1 MTSRNFHIQTFGC
14 QMNANDS
21 DWLCR
26 SLTSRGFV
34 QTDFDNA
41 SLYIINTCSVRD
53 KPEQKVYSE
62 LGRIARLCK
71 VQGRSGVTICV
82 GGCVAQ
88 QVGPALTR
96 RFPQVRLLFGSDGIA
111 QAPEAISRL
120 VEEPGLRLS
129 LLDFVEH
136 FEERQDTWADTAV
149 PPGVFVNIMQ
159 GCDNF
164 CTYCIVPYV
173 RGRQKSR
180 SPEAILAQCTEL
192 LKKGA
197 REITLLGQNVNS
209 YGQDPLGQGVTFS
222 DLLGRV
228 SLLPGLERLRFVTP
242 HPKDMAPE
250 VIRAFAEN
258 PLVCPRLHLP
268 LQSGSDAILKRMGR
282 RYTAAHFLDL
292 VEKLRAARPDILLST
307 DIIVGFPGETEDDF
321 LATMNMMERCGFAA
335 SFSFVYS
342 DRPRAKATLLSHK
355 VERAVAL
362 ERLARLQL
370 WQEVQAEKILLSLV
384 GQTVTVLLE
393 TKSQRAV
400 VLADDADKEGTTLGA
415 NAPET
420 DAAPLE
426 YWQGKTPHGLTVN
439 VALPPRGTEKGWS
452 GAMLPVYIEAKARH
466 SLKGRKAGEP
476 W

>member
-1 MTSRNFHIQTFGC
+1 
-14 QMNANDS
+14 MNANDS

-26 SLTSRGFV
+26 SLSARGFV

-71 VQGRSGVTICV
+71 VQGRTGVTICV

-111 QAPEAISRL
+111 QAPEAIGRL

-136 FEERQDTWADTAV
+136 FEERQDTWDGTTV

-180 SPEAILAQCTEL
+180 APEAILTECAEL
-192 LKKGA
+192 LQKGA

-209 YGQDPLGQGVTFS
+209 YGQDHLGRGVAFS
-222 DLLGRV
+222 DLLARV

-268 LQSGSDAILKRMGR
+268 LQSGSDAILKKMGR
-282 RYTAAHFLDL
+282 RYTTAHFMDL

-307 DIIVGFPGETEDDF
+307 DIIVGFPGETEEDF
-321 LATMNMMERCGFAA
+321 LATMDMMERCAFAS

-342 DRPRAKATLLSHK
+342 DRPRAKATLLPGK
-355 VERAVAL
+355 VDRAVAL
-362 ERLARLQL
+362 DRLARLQL
-370 WQEVQAEKILLSLV
+370 WQEEQAEKVLLPLV

-393 TKSQRAV
+393 TESQRAV
-400 VLADDADKEGTTLGA
+400 VLDGEADKEGTTLRA
-415 NAPET
+415 CAPEA
-420 DAAPLE
+420 DASPLE

-439 VALPPRGTEKGWS
+439 VALPPGGTEKGWS
-452 GAMLPVYIEAKARH
+452 GAMLPVYIEARARH